1 MPEQDRNAQE
11 AQDGQDA
18 QDGRLME
25 LEIKLSYM
33 EDLVE
38 QLNVSVY
45 RQQQAIDVLVE
56 EVRNLRRQT
65 APAEGATHM
74 ANLRDELPPHY

>member
-1 MPEQDRNAQE
+1 MSEDNS
-11 AQDGQDA
+11 AQDA
-18 QDGRLME
+18 RMME

-45 RQQQAIDVLVE
+45 RQQQAIDVLVD
-56 EVRNLRRQT
+56 EVRTLKRQA
-65 APAEGATHM
+65 APAEGAAHST
-74 ANLRDELPPHY
+74 NLRDELPPHY

>member
-1 MPEQDRNAQE
+1 MSESME
-11 AQDGQDA
+11 AQDA
-18 QDGRLME
+18 RLME

-56 EVRNLRRQT
+56 EVRNLRRQA
-65 APAEGATHM
+65 APAEGASHST
-74 ANLRDELPPHY
+74 NLRDELPPHY

>member
-1 MPEQDRNAQE
+1 MSDEHNAQ
-11 AQDGQDA
+11 DA
-18 QDGRLME
+18 RLTD

-45 RQQQAIDVLVE
+45 RQQQTIDVLVE
-56 EVRNLRRQT
+56 EVRNLRRQA
-65 APAEGATHM
+65 APAEGA
-74 ANLRDELPPHY
+74 AAQGNLRDELPPHY

>member
-1 MPEQDRNAQE
+1 MSESME
-11 AQDGQDA
+11 AQDA
-18 QDGRLME
+18 RLME

-56 EVRNLRRQT
+56 EVRNLRRQA
-65 APAEGATHM
+65 APAEGASRST
-74 ANLRDELPPHY
+74 NLRDELPPHY

>member
-18 QDGRLME
+18 QNGRLME

>member
-1 MPEQDRNAQE
+1 MPEQDHNAQE
-11 AQDGQDA
+11 A

-56 EVRNLRRQT
+56 EVRNLRRQ
-65 APAEGATHM
+65 
-74 ANLRDELPPHY
+74 R